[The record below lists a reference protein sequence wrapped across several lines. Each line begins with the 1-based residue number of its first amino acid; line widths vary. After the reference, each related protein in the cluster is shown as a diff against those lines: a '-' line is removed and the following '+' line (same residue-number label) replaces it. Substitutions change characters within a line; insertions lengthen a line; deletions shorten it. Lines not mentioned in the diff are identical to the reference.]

1 MDSDCWQEH
10 AVNVTLDSMEGA
22 LNWIWDLKTTVPRSE
37 TCTVEGVLKALADQH
52 VRNLCRSCS
61 LRGHIYN
68 GRKWGIAEPLSPP
81 LRSVLLLLLDS
92 RLHQARKPTPTLSH
106 SQCSI

>member
-37 TCTVEGVLKALADQH
+37 TCTVEGILKALADQH
-52 VRNLCRSCS
+52 VSNLC
-61 LRGHIYN
+61 
-68 GRKWGIAEPLSPP
+68 GRVLSFFFG
-81 LRSVLLLLLDS
+81 LLYS
-92 RLHQARKPTPTLSH
+92 SKFAVVMRLQAMFT
-106 SQCSI
+106 